1 MARANTHGRENEER
15 LSPGVGAAAPGLAES
30 WAPRRADDP
39 ARGNAL
45 ARRRRCGRV
54 LCREAVGK
62 CGKTAVSGSGREAA
76 QECNVRGLPRG
87 QRLLSRSRR
96 HRRTCIWRTAS
107 QVSRGDTV
115 RHWRRRGHDGRDRS
129 GHLRTQR
136 SRRRARAAD
145 GTMTTARSACWMRS
159 RGTLPRSADLA
170 SPRPRV
176 PTTTASASTRP
187 ATVSTALAMPPSRCS
202 ISEWAFTP
210 AARRRRAPSSAVRR
224 ARSSSRASRCAA
236 SFIRLHRR
244 QTRTPGRALSSR
256 AFRRPAPT
264 REDRRGGIVKEPYR
278 LIRGCLRVLGTV
290 ATDDDHRLR
299 RLS

>member
-15 LSPGVGAAAPGLAES
+15 LSPDVGAAAPGLAES

-145 GTMTTARSACWMRS
+145 GTNDYGAIGVLDEITRHAAEERRLGFAASACPDDNRLGVDASCHGKHRS
-159 RGTLPRSADLA
+159 RDAAIALFDKRMGLHACRAQTPRALLRRSPGPLEQQGIEVRGVVHPVTPTPDPD
-170 SPRPRV
+170 PRPSSELTSV
-176 PTTTASASTRP
+176 SASGP
-187 ATVSTALAMPPSRCS
+187 HP
-202 ISEWAFTP
+202 
-210 AARRRRAPSSAVRR
+210 
-224 ARSSSRASRCAA
+224 
-236 SFIRLHRR
+236 
-244 QTRTPGRALSSR
+244 
-256 AFRRPAPT
+256 
-264 REDRRGGIVKEPYR
+264 
-278 LIRGCLRVLGTV
+278 
-290 ATDDDHRLR
+290 
-299 RLS
+299 